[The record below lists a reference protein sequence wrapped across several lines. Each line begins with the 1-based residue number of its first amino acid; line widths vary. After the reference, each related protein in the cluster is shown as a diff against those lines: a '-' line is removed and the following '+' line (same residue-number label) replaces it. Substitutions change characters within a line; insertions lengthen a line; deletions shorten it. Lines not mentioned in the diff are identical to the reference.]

1 MINADILN
9 KFKPITDEE
18 RAIQNGT
25 LKYDVD
31 HSIYLDS
38 SRSVIDAK
46 KLLEEGKLITVRPH
60 ARFFHSRE
68 HTHNYIEVVYMCS
81 GTTTH
86 FIDGKKIILKAG
98 ELLFLSQSVRQEILP
113 AGENDIAINFIILPQ
128 FFDRCLTMIGM
139 AETPLHL
146 FIVDALKGGNSS
158 IGFLHFKISD
168 VLPIQNLIENL
179 IYTLINNTPNKRLIN
194 QTTMGLLFMQLLNHT
209 EKIGYNTPADAATLQ
224 IFRYIEHNYK
234 TATLTELAESLHYDV
249 YALSREIKK
258 ATGKNFTELL
268 LEKRLSQAEF
278 LLRNSNMN
286 VDNISRAV
294 GYENISYF
302 HRKFKEKYG
311 MSPMHFRNC
320 K

>member
-86 FIDGKKIILKAG
+86 FIDGKKIELKQG
-98 ELLFLSQSVRQEILP
+98 EMLFIKPNQPHFAESGNKEPNL
-113 AGENDIAINFIILPQ
+113 FIISFSCRSESMN
-128 FFDRCLTMIGM
+128 FFADKKLTVPENYRYLLQDIMLDYG
-139 AETPLHL
+139 A
-146 FIVDALKGGNSS
+146 
-158 IGFLHFKISD
+158 
-168 VLPIQNLIENL
+168 IEEKVPYSKL
-179 IYTLINNTPNKRLIN
+179 IYN
-194 QTTMGLLFMQLLNHT
+194 
-209 EKIGYNTPADAATLQ
+209 EK
-224 IFRYIEHNYK
+224 
-234 TATLTELAESLHYDV
+234 
-249 YALSREIKK
+249 
-258 ATGKNFTELL
+258 
-268 LEKRLSQAEF
+268 
-278 LLRNSNMN
+278 
-286 VDNISRAV
+286 
-294 GYENISYF
+294 
-302 HRKFKEKYG
+302 
-311 MSPMHFRNC
+311 
-320 K
+320 